1 MTDGSASPQ
10 LLTPDHPY
18 WEKCARHRNK
28 QTSRFVAHLFLCD
41 ACAQRL
47 KRECFNDRPPIFEG
61 LAVEGFCGLCNRR
74 QDVLLRQWF
83 LCQICLGVV
92 LSYPKSIAA
101 SLAVHEFWKRHVAPE
116 FPALTLEETEVVKLE
131 PFVPGRRTQRTKSGT
146 LSVVDFAV
154 FDDTSG
160 GHEPVFYIEM
170 KSGPGSIGEMS
181 EFQLDVNDSNDV
193 ATVCNNSGIPAY
205 IFHVQVREE
214 YAPPTRHSVA
224 AGMWWT
230 DCFALHE
237 HLRTIKARRGEED
250 KSAGYYSPQAFR
262 TIGSFRN
269 ELSSRGYI
277 TLQKRLKKETLPL
290 R

>member
-10 LLTPDHPY
+10 LLAPDHPY

-61 LAVEGFCGLCNRR
+61 LAVEGFCGLCN
-74 QDVLLRQWF
+74 
-83 LCQICLGVV
+83 
-92 LSYPKSIAA
+92 
-101 SLAVHEFWKRHVAPE
+101 
-116 FPALTLEETEVVKLE
+116 
-131 PFVPGRRTQRTKSGT
+131 
-146 LSVVDFAV
+146 
-154 FDDTSG
+154 
-160 GHEPVFYIEM
+160 
-170 KSGPGSIGEMS
+170 
-181 EFQLDVNDSNDV
+181 
-193 ATVCNNSGIPAY
+193 
-205 IFHVQVREE
+205 

-230 DCFALHE
+230 DCFTLHE
-237 HLRTIKARRGEED
+237 HLRTIRARRGEED

-269 ELSSRGYI
+269 ELFTRGYV
-277 TLQKRLKKETLPL
+277 TLQKRLKKQTLPL